1 MNFAAIA
8 IGSSGLVI
16 FLVSLPLAYRK
27 VPMNPFYGIRIPA
40 AFESNERWYEINAYG
55 GRQMAWWSW
64 LPMVAGAAGL
74 FLSPDRLPIYILLA
88 TPVTL
93 LGIAVPLISVL
104 RWSRRSPG
112 NGSAAARLHELEKLR
127 AQRLI
132 SEAEYE
138 SKRKDILKGI

>member
-1 MNFAAIA
+1 MNIAALA

-16 FLVSLPLAYRK
+16 FLVSLPLACRK
-27 VPMNPFYGIRIPA
+27 APINPFYGIRIPA

-64 LPMVAGAAGL
+64 LPIVAGATGL
-74 FLSPDRLPIYILLA
+74 FLSPDRLPVFVLLA
-88 TPVTL
+88 TPLTL
-93 LGIAVPLISVL
+93 VGIAVPLIKVL

-112 NGSAAARLHELEKLR
+112 NGSTAARLHELEKLR
-127 AQRLI
+127 AHRLI

-138 SKRKDILKGI
+138 FKREEILKGI